1 MTANPKKG
9 RPVGSTTGRHPEKWK
24 IQTQACLTP
33 EQRAK
38 LKRLGGAEWVR
49 GQIDKAKEPV

>member
-1 MTANPKKG
+1 MIIKPKKG
-9 RPVGSTTGRHPEKWK
+9 RPAGSTTGRK
-24 IQTQACLTP
+24 IQTQVCLTP
-33 EQRAK
+33 GQRAK